1 MKKEERK
8 QMARL
13 LLLFVRGMAE
23 GGGDHC
29 QLLMQCADSKEAT
42 DDDANKPT
50 ATWTSYK
57 LISVRSFCRRRRRH
71 FKGFLFEKKGVGKRR
86 EI

>member
-1 MKKEERK
+1 MKKEERE

-50 ATWTSYK
+50 STSSSSYK

-71 FKGFLFEKKGVGKRR
+71 FKGFLFDKKGR